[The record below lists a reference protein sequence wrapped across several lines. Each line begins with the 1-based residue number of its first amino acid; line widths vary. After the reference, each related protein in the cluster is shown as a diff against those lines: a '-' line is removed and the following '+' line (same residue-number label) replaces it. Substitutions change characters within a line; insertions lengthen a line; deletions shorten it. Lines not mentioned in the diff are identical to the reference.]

1 MKPKDRL
8 DRRSVKEVE
17 RFLKERYAR
26 LKESLRSVLA
36 SRYPPDDARRSAA
49 SAAKAIETLR
59 DEIQVAVMDSRSREL
74 TQIETALE
82 RLGRREYGICDDC
95 GEFIGLARLRALPFA
110 ERCTPCQS
118 QAELQARRTARRLSV
133 AMGAVAYRST
143 M

>member
-8 DRRSVKEVE
+8 DRRSVKEIE
-17 RFLKERYAR
+17 RFLKERYAK
-26 LKESLRSVLA
+26 LKESLRSVMT
-36 SRYPPDDARRSAA
+36 SRHADEALRSAA

-59 DEIQVAVMDSRSREL
+59 DEVQVAVIDSRSREL
-74 TQIETALE
+74 GQIETALE
-82 RLGRREYGICDDC
+82 RLSRRDYGVCDDC

-118 QAELQARRTARRLSV
+118 QTELQARRRSRPLSV
-133 AMGAVAYRST
+133 GMGALAYPHT

>member
-8 DRRSVKEVE
+8 DRRSVKEIE
-17 RFLKERYAR
+17 WFLKEKHAK
-26 LKESLRSVLA
+26 LKECLRSVLT
-36 SRYPPDDARRSAA
+36 SRYPDQLRGSAA
-49 SAAKAIETLR
+49 SAAKATEILR

-74 TQIETALE
+74 ARIETALE
-82 RLGRREYGICDDC
+82 RLGRREYGVCDDC
-95 GEFIGLARLRALPFA
+95 GEFIGLGRLRALPFA

-133 AMGAVAYRST
+133 DMRAVAYRHA

>member
-8 DRRSVKEVE
+8 DRRTLKEIE
-17 RFLKERYAR
+17 RFLKEKHAK
-26 LKESLRSVLA
+26 LKESLRSVLT
-36 SRYPPDDARRSAA
+36 SRDPDETRRSTA
-49 SAAKAIETLR
+49 SATKAIETLR
-59 DEIQVAVMDSRSREL
+59 DEIRIAVMDNRTRQL
-74 TQIETALE
+74 AQIEAALE

-118 QAELQARRTARRLSV
+118 QAELQESWRAWRFSV
-133 AMGAVAYRST
+133 AMRVMAYPSL

>member
-8 DRRSVKEVE
+8 DRRSVKEIE
-17 RFLKERYAR
+17 RFLKEKHAT
-26 LKESLRSVLA
+26 LKEFLRSVLT
-36 SRYPPDDARRSAA
+36 SCYPDEARRSAA
-49 SAAKAIETLR
+49 SAAKAVETLR
-59 DEIQVAVMDSRSREL
+59 DEIQVAVMDTRSREL
-74 TQIETALE
+74 VQIETALE

-118 QAELQARRTARRLSV
+118 QAELQARRTTRRLSV
-133 AMGAVAYRST
+133 DMGAVAYRST

>member
-8 DRRSVKEVE
+8 DRRSVIEIE
-17 RFLKERYAR
+17 RFLKEKYGT
-26 LKESLRSVLA
+26 LKQSLRSTLT
-36 SRYPPDDARRSAA
+36 SRYRDGARRSADSMERA
-49 SAAKAIETLR
+49 TEALR

-74 TQIETALE
+74 AQIETALE
-82 RLGRREYGICDDC
+82 RLHRREYGICDDC

-118 QAELQARRTARRLSV
+118 QAELQARRTARRLLV
-133 AMGAVAYRST
+133 DMGGATYRSA

>member
-8 DRRSVKEVE
+8 DRRSAKEIE
-17 RFLKERYAR
+17 RFLEERYTK
-26 LKESLRSVLA
+26 LKQSLRSVLT
-36 SRYPPDDARRSAA
+36 SRYRDGARRSADSMERA
-49 SAAKAIETLR
+49 SEALR

-74 TQIETALE
+74 DQIETALE
-82 RLGRREYGICDDC
+82 RLSRREYGICDDC
-95 GEFIGLARLRALPFA
+95 AEFIGLARLRALPFA

-133 AMGAVAYRST
+133 DMGAVAYRSA